1 MAEIARTS
9 EVGGIYTTLGPP
21 SSLSGDTA
29 PARDF
34 YGIRLDEQGRCP
46 LRRVK
51 LPRSKHWSQVGRPGG
66 FRHITMEEAEA
77 MIWSLDSRL
86 RRPDELGCRIVTGGD
101 NAPQVGAFM
110 RGRSPSHALNGCCRK
125 ACAIELAGNFMPFYF
140 WTPTDDNPED
150 EPSSWYGVRSLGV
163 RQPPPSA
170 GSTSRSGSLPPLG
183 ASGSPRSSSCSCC
196 AQDPVAL
203 VTSGS
208 TSRRRRLTWGC
219 R

>member
-1 MAEIARTS
+1 MPPMYVRCQGRDLNDPNADS
-9 EVGGIYTTLGPP
+9 ELCF
-21 SSLSGDTA
+21 L
-29 PARDF
+29 
-34 YGIRLDEQGRCP
+34 GIRFDEQGRCP

-125 ACAIELAGNFMPFYF
+125 ACAIELAGNFMPFSLGKHNCIGQVLAGAHLHTIVARICSEF
-140 WTPTDDNPED
+140 ELTLED
-150 EPSSWYGVRSLGV
+150 EGKADFFMTLKPVGARLKATRV
-163 RQPPPSA
+163 
-170 GSTSRSGSLPPLG
+170 SR
-183 ASGSPRSSSCSCC
+183 
-196 AQDPVAL
+196 
-203 VTSGS
+203 
-208 TSRRRRLTWGC
+208 
-219 R
+219 